1 MKIQLSPAQQAAY
14 DSLMFALP
22 LGNVLTV
29 PNGYGSGVTTLLTA
43 IRDTTGGVM
52 LTLKDF
58 VDAMRSRHPLAIEE
72 TFYQLVLDALMA
84 NSHVVVDNVELLVD
98 IGNGCGSYP
107 RAGFLEAPIGALC
120 NYAAQSG
127 RKLVLNISRSTAAH
141 HRSFSFGI
149 GDFTPADYE
158 FLCRAYLPASAQQ
171 LDYGKIFR
179 FAPKLNAHQ
188 LRASCLWMGRDANLD
203 TNSFITYL
211 KSQYLASNVDL
222 SEVQPIKLQ
231 DLKGVDDVIK
241 SLEANIILPLENDA
255 LSAELGLKPKRG
267 VLLAGPPGTGK
278 TSVGR
283 ALAHRLQSKFFLL
296 DGTFISGTPHFYH
309 HVSNLFEEAKRNA
322 PSILFIDDCDA
333 IFENGEELGL
343 FRYLLTML
351 DGLESAS
358 AGRVCVMLTAMDI
371 SHLPPALIRS
381 GRVELWLEMK
391 LPDSAARAGILG
403 AHLSGVAALA
413 GQVDLS
419 KVADATDSFTGA
431 DLKRLV
437 EDGKLLLAQDRAAQ
451 RPLKLATE
459 YFVAAAES
467 VRQNRERYAE
477 AEAQAREQRAT
488 GRRSPNMPAS
498 ISDPAYFHAYLADMA
513 AIARAEAQH
522 S

>member
-1 MKIQLSPAQQAAY
+1 MKIQLSPAQQLAY
-14 DSLMFALP
+14 DSLMYALS
-22 LGNVLTV
+22 LSNVLTIV
-29 PNGYGSGVTTLLTA
+29 DGDGSGATTVLTA
-43 IRDTTGGVM
+43 IRDETGGAM
-52 LTLKDF
+52 LSLKDF
-58 VDAMRSRHPLAIEE
+58 IDAMRSRHPLAMEE

-84 NSHVVVDNVELLVD
+84 NAHVLVD
-98 IGNGCGSYP
+98 DIGLLINVCSGCGTYP
-107 RAGFLEAPIGALC
+107 RAGLFEAPITALC

-127 RKLVLNISRSTAAH
+127 RKLILNVSRSTAAR
-141 HRSFSFGI
+141 HRGFTFGI
-149 GDFTPADYE
+149 GEFKPADYQ
-158 FLCRAYLPASAQQ
+158 FLCSIYLPTSVQP
-171 LDYGKIFR
+171 LDYDKIYR

-188 LRASCLWMGRDANLD
+188 LRAACIWMGRDANLD
-203 TNSFITYL
+203 TNGFINYL

-222 SEVQPIKLQ
+222 SEVQPIKLH

-278 TSVGR
+278 TSIGR

-296 DGTFISGTPHFYH
+296 DGTFISGTSHFYH
-309 HVSNLFEEAKRNA
+309 HVSALFEEAKRNA

-333 IFENGEELGL
+333 IFESGEEMGL
-343 FRYLLTML
+343 YRYLLTML

-381 GRVELWLEMK
+381 GRVELWLEMS
-391 LPDSAARAGILG
+391 LPDSAARAEILC
-403 AHLSGVAALA
+403 AHLSSVASLA

-419 KVADATDSFTGA
+419 KVADAADGFTGA

-451 RPLKLATE
+451 QALKPATDYFLAAT
-459 YFVAAAES
+459 AS
-467 VRQNRERYAE
+467 VRQNRERYAA
-477 AEAQAREQRAT
+477 AEAQARQQRQS
-488 GRRSPNMPAS
+488 GRRSPNMPPSRPDA
-498 ISDPAYFHAYLADMA
+498 AMLRAYLTDLGALE
-513 AIARAEAQH
+513 RAEAAH